1 MQTRIARLKFAS
13 IDLTEKFHKIQ
24 LIGFHEL
31 LPIHFSPILEDLN
44 IFVNLKIESIFGI
57 EKKRQ
62 SFMVQS
68 ELEVYWVDKR
78 LKFKDLN
85 ANDQLNALSREEK
98 QMLWIPSFKIKN
110 STDNFLVFLNDENTT
125 GYIKL
130 KPNAFERAEFGPLQ
144 KVQNYQSFKGTD
156 G

>member
-1 MQTRIARLKFAS
+1 
-13 IDLTEKFHKIQ
+13 
-24 LIGFHEL
+24 
-31 LPIHFSPILEDLN
+31 
-44 IFVNLKIESIFGI
+44 
-57 EKKRQ
+57 
-62 SFMVQS
+62 MVQS